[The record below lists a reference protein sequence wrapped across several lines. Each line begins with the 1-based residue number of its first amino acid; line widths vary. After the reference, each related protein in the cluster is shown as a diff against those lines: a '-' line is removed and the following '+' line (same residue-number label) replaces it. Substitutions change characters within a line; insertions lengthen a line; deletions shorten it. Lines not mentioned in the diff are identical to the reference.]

1 MSPDMRDRFVILDF
15 EAITDESATC
25 LVTRRY
31 EPLQGAALA
40 FLETFWRVA
49 RELAASSD
57 GPTRRI
63 FSMVDAAG
71 EAGRGAG
78 SHVSARQTLTQ
89 YG

>member
-1 MSPDMRDRFVILDF
+1 MSPDMRDRFVVLDF

-25 LVTRRY
+25 LVTRGY

-57 GPTRRI
+57 GPTVRP
-63 FSMVDAAG
+63 
-71 EAGRGAG
+71 AG
-78 SHVSARQTLTQ
+78 SSAWWTRRVRPGAVPAPT
-89 YG
+89 